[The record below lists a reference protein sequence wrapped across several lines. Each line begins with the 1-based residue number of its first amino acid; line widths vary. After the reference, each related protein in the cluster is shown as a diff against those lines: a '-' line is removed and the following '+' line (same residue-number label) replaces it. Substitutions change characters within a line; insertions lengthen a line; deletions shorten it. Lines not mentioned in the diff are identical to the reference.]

1 MDTIQMLKRIRWIG
15 LHIFYL
21 KYFKS
26 EISNLKSEIDFCHM
40 PLGYSRFSFGA
51 FFGEDGLAVGGLFGF
66 GWEQLCKGLFFV
78 SECG

>member
-1 MDTIQMLKRIRWIG
+1 
-15 LHIFYL
+15 
-21 KYFKS
+21 
-26 EISNLKSEIDFCHM
+26 M